1 MFWRQRLQETL
12 VPSSNAPPGVRFLF
26 LPLQVTFILLLE
38 LLVASTLPQVGKN
51 LGELADDN
59 VICSKRGLSLK
70 TPRSKNVIPLSR
82 NLFTFSFTQ

>member
-12 VPSSNAPPGVRFLF
+12 VQPSKAPPEVRFLF
-26 LPLQVTFILLLE
+26 PPLQVTFVLLLE
-38 LLVASTLPQVGKN
+38 LLVTSTLPQVGKN

-82 NLFTFSFTQ
+82 NLFTFSFTH

>member
-12 VPSSNAPPGVRFLF
+12 VSSSNAPPGVRFLS
-26 LPLQVTFILLLE
+26 LPLQVTFVLFLE

-70 TPRSKNVIPLSR
+70 TTRSKNIIPLSR
-82 NLFTFSFTQ
+82 NLSTFLSTH